1 MVDQHVSSPTAKSGF
16 RIFLFASA
24 MAMLLIGLPSALTAQ
39 ETADQKIVGSIA
51 VDESTD
57 IDKIETIGE
66 DRARAIALEAYP
78 GAEIEEVELEV
89 EDGFLIFEVE
99 FLATDGNEYEMV
111 IDAGNGTML
120 LTENEDEEG

>member
-1 MVDQHVSSPTAKSGF
+1 MVEQHVSPPKVKNGF
-16 RIFLFASA
+16 RILLFASA
-24 MAMLLIGLPSALTAQ
+24 VATLLIGLPSALTAQ
-39 ETADQKIVGSIA
+39 ETPDQKIVGSIA

-57 IDKIETIGE
+57 IDKVETIGE
-66 DRARAIALEAYP
+66 DRARTIALEAYP

-111 IDAGNGTML
+111 IDAGNGNVL

>member
-1 MVDQHVSSPTAKSGF
+1 MIEKNVCPHTRKNGF
-16 RIFLFASA
+16 RELLLAFA
-24 MAMLLIGLPSALTAQ
+24 MAMLLVCVPSALTAQ
-39 ETADQKIVGSIA
+39 ETPDQKIVGSIA

-57 IDKIETIGE
+57 VDNVATIGE
-66 DRARAIALEAYP
+66 DRARTIALEAYP

-111 IDAGNGTML
+111 IDAGNGKIL